1 MQERSRAT
9 AYEKWRF
16 RAVVVWAI
24 VGAIALL
31 VLAVRGFMLVGQ
43 AVELLLVGT
52 IVGFMCSPI
61 VNWLEERRV
70 PRGLA
75 ALLALLVI
83 VVAVI
88 AVVALF
94 LGPFL
99 RELMILLRNVPTYV
113 SQLQDAIGTFWDTF
127 GSSRNANVQS
137 VVNALVE
144 VLSDSG
150 TQIASELARGLS
162 SGLVTNVADAAGH
175 LVTVFLG
182 LVLAYWLALDYPKIM
197 RELAIVAGPEYDEE
211 MILTL
216 AVLSRSTGGYMRGTL
231 ITSLA
236 NGLMVAAGLAL
247 LGHPYAG
254 LVGIA
259 TFVLHFVPV
268 IGPFLSSISA
278 VLLALFV
285 SPVLAFWTLVV
296 TIVAQNVTDNVL
308 SPIVMRSAVK
318 IHPALSLLGIIIG
331 GCLGGAVGM
340 VLAVPLT
347 AAIRGLFVYYFE
359 THTNRQLVS
368 EDGALFGSTPFNDE
382 SGRPRPTFDALDDD
396 TFIARSR
403 LLAGLSRLHDD
414 AERSAD
420 AADVP
425 DAADAA
431 DVPEA
436 ADAEKDAR
444 DPQDAAE
451 VAEAA
456 DAADVPEAE
465 KDARDA

>member
-1 MQERSRAT
+1 MSVKPQAT
-9 AYEKWRF
+9 TYEKWRL

-31 VLAVRGFMLVGQ
+31 VLAVRGLWLVGQ

-61 VNWLEERRV
+61 VNWLEDRRV

-75 ALLALLVI
+75 ALLALLTI
-83 VVAVI
+83 IVAVI
-88 AVVALF
+88 AVIALF
-94 LGPFL
+94 MGPFL
-99 RELMILLRNVPTYV
+99 RELMVLLRNVPTYV
-113 SQLQDAIGTFWDTF
+113 GQLQDALSTFWDTF
-127 GSSRNANVQS
+127 GNSRNANVQAT
-137 VVNALVE
+137 VNALVG

-150 TQIASELARGLS
+150 TQIASDLARELS
-162 SGLVTNVADAAGH
+162 SGLVTNIADAAGH
-175 LVTVFLG
+175 IVTVFLG

-197 RELAIVAGPEYDEE
+197 RELAVIAGPEYDEE

-285 SPVLAFWTLVV
+285 SPVLAFWTLVITV
-296 TIVAQNVTDNVL
+296 VAQNVTDNVL

-359 THTNRQLVS
+359 TYTSRQLVS

-382 SGRPRPTFDALDDD
+382 NGRPRPTFDALDDD

-420 AADVP
+420 AA
-425 DAADAA
+425 
-431 DVPEA
+431 E
-436 ADAEKDAR
+436 E
-444 DPQDAAE
+444 
-451 VAEAA
+451 AEAA
-456 DAADVPEAE
+456 DAADVPDAE
-465 KDARDA
+465 KDARDAQGVGDA

>member
-16 RAVVVWAI
+16 RAIVVWAI

-420 AADVP
+420 AA
-425 DAADAA
+425 
-431 DVPEA
+431 EA
-436 ADAEKDAR
+436 AE
-444 DPQDAAE
+444 AAG
-451 VAEAA
+451 VPEAA

-465 KDARDA
+465 KDARDAQDA

>member
-16 RAVVVWAI
+16 RAIVVWAI

-403 LLAGLSRLHDD
+403 LLAGLARLHGEEDLI
-414 AERSAD
+414 ASSEGEKS
-420 AADVP
+420 V
-425 DAADAA
+425 
-431 DVPEA
+431 
-436 ADAEKDAR
+436 DAEKDAGAANHT
-444 DPQDAAE
+444 DPDAPE
-451 VAEAA
+451 GTAA
-456 DAADVPEAE
+456 G
-465 KDARDA
+465 K

>member
-31 VLAVRGFMLVGQ
+31 VLSVRGFMLVGQ

-197 RELAIVAGPEYDEE
+197 RELAVVAGPEYDEE

-420 AADVP
+420 AGETADAEKDER
-425 DAADAA
+425 DAA
-431 DVPEA
+431 EA
-436 ADAEKDAR
+436 ADAEQDAR
-444 DPQDAAE
+444 D
-451 VAEAA
+451 V
-456 DAADVPEAE
+456 
-465 KDARDA
+465 RDA

>member
-113 SQLQDAIGTFWDTF
+113 SQLQDAIGTFWNTF

-420 AADVP
+420 AAEAAGVP
-425 DAADAA
+425 EAAD
-431 DVPEA
+431 A

-444 DPQDAAE
+444 D
-451 VAEAA
+451 
-456 DAADVPEAE
+456 AE
-465 KDARDA
+465 KDAQDA